1 VPLECPC
8 DVPHRLVQRG
18 HHPAQVPALSGVQR
32 AAGVVAGAVAA
43 RAAADVDLLKAPKGR
58 KVRITRPVYF
68 YILYTQ
74 SVRKYT
80 GRRMDDVT
88 ARG

>member
-1 VPLECPC
+1 MPLERTR

-32 AAGVVAGAVAA
+32 AADVVAGAVAA
-43 RAAADVDLLKAPKGR
+43 RAAADVDLKYPKAIKSESR
-58 KVRITRPVYF
+58 NL
-68 YILYTQ
+68 YIFIFYTQ